1 MNFSHPVLLY
11 QLFMKRKGKEDK
23 ELAIPL
29 VDVVYNKE
37 TYPSTLFL

>member
-11 QLFMKRKGKEDK
+11 ELFSWNKKEDK

-37 TYPSTLFL
+37 TYLRILFL